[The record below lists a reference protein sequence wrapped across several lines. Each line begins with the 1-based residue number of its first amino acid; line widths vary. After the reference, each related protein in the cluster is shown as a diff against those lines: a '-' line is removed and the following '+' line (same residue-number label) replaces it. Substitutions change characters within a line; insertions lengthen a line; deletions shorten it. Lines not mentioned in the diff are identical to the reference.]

1 MDLELTED
9 QKLFR
14 TTTVKFLENEAPLEK
29 VRELNK
35 SGEGFPR
42 DFWSQGAELGWAALL
57 VPEDLGGG
65 SISGEGFKDL
75 ASMRSVGLCIS
86 SFTFTSKAN

>member
-1 MDLELTED
+1 MDLELSED

-14 TTTVKFLENEAPLEK
+14 NTTAKFLDDKLPVEK

-35 SGEGFPR
+35 AGGGFPAEL
-42 DFWSQGAELGWAALL
+42 WEQGAELGWAALL

-65 SISGEGFKDL
+65 SISGNGF
-75 ASMRSVGLCIS
+75 RFGNCC
-86 SFTFTSKAN
+86 